1 MILKRRAPYCK
12 GLWRAFAKEFENNL
26 PSFANIATAKF
37 YRTYKL
43 TLRKQKQRTFSRLS
57 EFRMVAKISFLW
69 VRPKN
74 WENYYY
80 IRVTWLL
87 LQSTS
92 FIADTVGTSS
102 QCPLQRESIIARIYF
117 SHTSVICFFLGF
129 SCCPFYRGVRYSQVP
144 ARRELTVYKRLMFD
158 LNDFKQEVFTRK
170 YLSRCRSFALRG
182 RFNALRASCL

>member
-1 MILKRRAPYCK
+1 MKRRAPYCK

-102 QCPLQRESIIARIYF
+102 
-117 SHTSVICFFLGF
+117 
-129 SCCPFYRGVRYSQVP
+129 
-144 ARRELTVYKRLMFD
+144 
-158 LNDFKQEVFTRK
+158 
-170 YLSRCRSFALRG
+170 
-182 RFNALRASCL
+182 

>member
-74 WENYYY
+74 WENYY
-80 IRVTWLL
+80 
-87 LQSTS
+87 
-92 FIADTVGTSS
+92 FISA
-102 QCPLQRESIIARIYF
+102 
-117 SHTSVICFFLGF
+117 
-129 SCCPFYRGVRYSQVP
+129 
-144 ARRELTVYKRLMFD
+144 
-158 LNDFKQEVFTRK
+158 
-170 YLSRCRSFALRG
+170 
-182 RFNALRASCL
+182 

>member
-12 GLWRAFAKEFENNL
+12 GLWRAFARNL
-26 PSFANIATAKF
+26 SSFANIATAKF

-43 TLRKQKQRTFSRLS
+43 TLWKQKQRTFSRLS
-57 EFRMVAKISFLW
+57 EFCMVAKISFLW
-69 VRPKN
+69 VRSKN
-74 WENYYY
+74 WENYHY

-92 FIADTVGTSS
+92 FIADIVGTSS
-102 QCPLQRESIIARIYF
+102 QCPLQRESVIARIYF
-117 SHTSVICFFLGF
+117 SQTSVICFFLGF
-129 SCCPFYRGVRYSQVP
+129 SYCLFYRGVRYSQVP

-158 LNDFKQEVFTRK
+158 LNGFTQEVFAMQ
-170 YLSRCRSFALRG
+170 YLSRSRSFALTG